1 MREPIKTES
10 VPDPVPLATWSDA
23 VGDDDDDD
31 DDDDNEGAFYPFSC
45 LWPSPPARP
54 LRPGR

>member
-10 VPDPVPLATWSDA
+10 VPDPVPLASWSYRDEGGD
-23 VGDDDDDD
+23 GDDVG
-31 DDDDNEGAFYPFSC
+31 NEGGFYPFSC
-45 LWPSPPARP
+45 LLILPPARP

>member
-23 VGDDDDDD
+23 AGDD
-31 DDDDNEGAFYPFSC
+31 DDDDNEGVFYPFSY